1 VYAADWGGPFD
12 QKNAGGETLRHEVRT
27 THRIL
32 KLSMLKLR
40 PWSPAALL
48 VALTVVAAAVAL
60 RELLD
65 HLGATVYFAT
75 FLPAVLLA
83 SLLAGVPAGACAAL
97 LAIPIVW
104 WGFMPPVFEFS
115 PLTLADYNNF
125 TLFLLGSTLL
135 IWFAQLCREALVA
148 LQRLESTEEY

>member
-1 VYAADWGGPFD
+1 MSHGV
-12 QKNAGGETLRHEVRT
+12 QTV
-27 THRIL
+27 HRVL
-32 KLSMLKLR
+32 KLK

-48 VALTVVAAAVAL
+48 VVLSVLVAAVGL
-60 RELLD
+60 RVLLD
-65 HLGATVYFAT
+65 CLGATVYFAT
-75 FLPAVLLA
+75 FLPAVLFA

-97 LAIPIVW
+97 LTIPIVW
-104 WGFMPPVFEFS
+104 WGFMPPEFEFS

-148 LQRLESTEEY
+148 VQRLESSD

>member
-1 VYAADWGGPFD
+1 V
-12 QKNAGGETLRHEVRT
+12 VV
-27 THRIL
+27 
-32 KLSMLKLR
+32 LS
-40 PWSPAALL
+40 ALG
-48 VALTVVAAAVAL
+48 AAVGL
-60 RELLD
+60 RMMLD
-65 HLGATVYFAT
+65 CLGATVYFAT

-104 WGFMPPVFEFS
+104 WAFIPPVFEFS

-135 IWFAQLCREALVA
+135 IWFAQLCREAFVA
-148 LQRLESTEEY
+148 LQRLESSD

>member
-1 VYAADWGGPFD
+1 
-12 QKNAGGETLRHEVRT
+12 LRHGVQT
-27 THRIL
+27 THRFLKLSIL
-32 KLSMLKLR
+32 KLK
-40 PWSPAALL
+40 PWSPTAFL
-48 VALTVVAAAVAL
+48 VALSVVAAAVGL
-60 RELLD
+60 RMLLE

-83 SLLAGVPAGACAAL
+83 SLLAGVPAGACSAL

-104 WGFMPPVFEFS
+104 WGFMPPIFEFS
-115 PLTLADYNNF
+115 PLTPADYNNF

-135 IWFAQLCREALVA
+135 IWFAQLCREALLA